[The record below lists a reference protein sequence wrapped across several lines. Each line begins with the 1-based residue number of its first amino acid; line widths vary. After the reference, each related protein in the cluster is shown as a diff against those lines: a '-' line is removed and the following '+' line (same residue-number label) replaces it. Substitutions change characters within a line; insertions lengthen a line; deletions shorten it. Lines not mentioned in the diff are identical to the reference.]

1 MSKSRDAFRTISEV
15 SEWLE
20 TPAHV
25 LRFWESKF
33 TQVKPVKRA
42 GGRRYYRPADMELLG
57 GIKKLLHD
65 EGMTIKGV
73 QKVLREQGVRYVAGL
88 SAPVDPEDEPIEDA
102 PFTEVSDAE
111 ALASEEA
118 HAAASVLAFPG
129 KTAQPEAADAPEL
142 PEPSDAFLAEDD
154 HQEITLPD
162 PVDTPTAEPLEAETD
177 LVAESLDDEAAEE
190 VADAPDLPDDA
201 PVNASFEEGAAQT
214 IDAAPEPEA
223 TEMVDL
229 DAPSAEPETIDA
241 PFAEAAPLEALP
253 EMDAPDETDP
263 LESAW
268 ADEEPPMDPLP
279 PMDAAPDDGP
289 TELAAPDT
297 TENFDAMAEDM
308 SSLPE
313 IESLAP
319 ELPEADAESHLP
331 AEEGPE
337 DAPFDTAYPD
347 QGIFP
352 FDLPEPEDDSVLEDD
367 DLPLSAAG
375 LADAPEPTDSVSLV
389 DAPLPEDAIVS
400 DQAAVDAPLDPAPAS
415 TRSGVSFPD
424 FNRPEQDG
432 PEHVVPGLLAQ
443 IAHVHAL
450 PPEVAQEIASHMPI
464 LRARALRREAPL
476 F

>member
-1 MSKSRDAFRTISEV
+1 
-15 SEWLE
+15 
-20 TPAHV
+20 
-25 LRFWESKF
+25 
-33 TQVKPVKRA
+33 
-42 GGRRYYRPADMELLG
+42 
-57 GIKKLLHD
+57 
-65 EGMTIKGV
+65 
-73 QKVLREQGVRYVAGL
+73 
-88 SAPVDPEDEPIEDA
+88 
-102 PFTEVSDAE
+102 
-111 ALASEEA
+111 
-118 HAAASVLAFPG
+118 
-129 KTAQPEAADAPEL
+129 
-142 PEPSDAFLAEDD
+142 
-154 HQEITLPD
+154 
-162 PVDTPTAEPLEAETD
+162 
-177 LVAESLDDEAAEE
+177 
-190 VADAPDLPDDA
+190 
-201 PVNASFEEGAAQT
+201 
-214 IDAAPEPEA
+214 
-223 TEMVDL
+223 MVDL

-297 TENFDAMAEDM
+297 TEDLDAMAGEL
-308 SSLPE
+308 SPLPE

-450 PPEVAQEIASHMPI
+450 PPEVAQEIARHMPI
-464 LRARALRREAPL
+464 LRARAMRREAPL